1 MKFAVATLLLLVA
14 TADAVAIKGRQSEAP
29 KLTASKRLSEA
40 VVSFFSHDSGSKTMA
55 QLLSDAR
62 SNKATPASP
71 WKHVAFPQVAQHK
84 EPVLPIGE
92 GAYQSGEAVAQRTTD
107 HRKHCEDAE
116 THDPET
122 FNDCY
127 SSGGDFVDGHVV
139 SAPVHHDHSGAA
151 PRTVSIAAFSAMV
164 TAMVLCS
171 Q

>member
-1 MKFAVATLLLLVA
+1 MKCAVATLLLLVA
-14 TADAVAIKGRQSEAP
+14 TADAIAIKGHQNEAP
-29 KLTASKRLSEA
+29 KLTVSRRLA
-40 VVSFFSHDSGSKTMA
+40 QDVISFFSQDSGSKNMA
-55 QLLSDAR
+55 QILSDAR
-62 SNKATPASP
+62 SSKAEPASP
-71 WKHVAFPQVAQHK
+71 WKQVALPQFAQHK

-92 GAYQSGEAVAQRTTD
+92 GAYQSAEAVAQRTTD

-139 SAPVHHDHSGAA
+139 SAPPVHHSGAA